1 MEPDINLD
9 ALQIIEGA
17 SWFGLGTALGL
28 ILEYIAQGLIAARLG
43 PSDYGVF
50 SVGIQIFSFGV
61 VLALLALPSAVTR
74 FIPRLEIADKS
85 SRISRILTTSLF
97 INLISSV
104 LAGTILFLLST
115 PIAEHMFAEP
125 RLTSVLQL
133 FALAVP
139 SSTLVALVA
148 GSLRGLKLSQQ
159 ASLLT
164 STYERALRLGFMI
177 TFLLLGLELRGIV
190 IAYLP
195 ASVLAGSLGV
205 RFLHRSVA
213 GLRFLRPSKKVAGN
227 LLGYSWPLLVSQSF
241 SRTRMA
247 VQPLMLAFFL
257 DAKAAGIYTVAVLI
271 AGSFSMVLTA
281 FGFLYMPVVSG
292 ISAGNELP
300 HMRRLFRVVT
310 LWGFVIVFP
319 VSLLVLLLP
328 ETFLNLFGTQYHDG
342 AWALRV
348 LVVASL
354 VNVGSGLVGATLLAT
369 DQTRTYLLID
379 LIGTVT
385 SICLGLLLIP
395 VMGMLGAAIAQLMA
409 TLFWN
414 GLALFFV
421 YRLYQMQPF
430 NRHYFY
436 VFAIGFLCLLL
447 LYPVAQLVHD
457 INSVAIIGLA
467 PLCAGLTVLLLFRF
481 RLLDAD
487 SQMIAGDFCA
497 RLQSKL
503 AAARSH
509 WFRARS

>member
-205 RFLHRSVA
+205 RFLHLLIFSAGYVLWQTLFRKQTEPGQSQGNPPGYLTVLIVA
-213 GLRFLRPSKKVAGN
+213 LALAVVTGVVRIWYPIDKWVY
-227 LLGYSWPLLVSQSF
+227 LLGFIRVAFADVPRDLSFFIIGVLAYDRQWFQKFSARDGYVWLGIGVILAGFWYAYSLL
-241 SRTRMA
+241 
-247 VQPLMLAFFL
+247 LWKFL
-257 DAKAAGIYTVAVLI
+257 PT
-271 AGSFSMVLTA
+271 
-281 FGFLYMPVVSG
+281 SG
-292 ISAGNELP
+292 ITMDIL
-300 HMRRLFRVVT
+300 RLI
-310 LWGFVIVFP
+310 WEM
-319 VSLLVLLLP
+319 LLC
-328 ETFLNLFGTQYHDG
+328 FGMC
-342 AWALRV
+342 
-348 LVVASL
+348 
-354 VNVGSGLVGATLLAT
+354 
-369 DQTRTYLLID
+369 I
-379 LIGTVT
+379 
-385 SICLGLLLIP
+385 
-395 VMGMLGAAIAQLMA
+395 
-409 TLFWN
+409 
-414 GLALFFV
+414 
-421 YRLYQMQPF
+421 
-430 NRHYFY
+430 
-436 VFAIGFLCLLL
+436 
-447 LYPVAQLVHD
+447 
-457 INSVAIIGLA
+457 
-467 PLCAGLTVLLLFRF
+467 GLTVLFREKFNLQGRIGKAMAQSQYGAYIFHVLFVLLFQF
-481 RLLDAD
+481 LVI
-487 SQMIAGDFCA
+487 SIAMPPFA
-497 RLQSKL
+497 KFIVATL
-503 AAARSH
+503 AAVPTTFLFSYWVRKPLH
-509 WFRARS
+509 L